1 MTVLI
6 VGASGY
12 LGSEIAALASAAGR
26 SLAGT
31 STTGAG
37 GWLRLDIT
45 DRSAT
50 EELLSAVRPQVVINT
65 AYRATSWSICADG
78 AAHVAL
84 AAAAVGARLVHV
96 SSDALHAGRPDPYLD
111 VETPTPVTV
120 YGAAKA
126 AGETAV
132 AAIMPA
138 AAIVRTSLIIGDDRS
153 KQIQLA
159 LELATGRRTG
169 HLLTD
174 EFRRPVAVR
183 DLAAAVLELADGDYA
198 GLINVAGP
206 ETMSRAE
213 LGRRV
218 AAAHGLDPAAVPT
231 CTTAESGLGP
241 RPGNVLLDS
250 SLAESLVK
258 TRLRP
263 ASETF

>member
-1 MTVLI
+1 MTVLV

-12 LGSEIAALASAAGR
+12 LGSEVAALASASGR
-26 SLAGT
+26 PVAGT
-31 STTGAG
+31 STTGSG
-37 GWLRLDIT
+37 GWSRLDIT

-50 EELLSAVRPQVVINT
+50 LELLAAVRPQLVVNA
-65 AYRATSWSICADG
+65 AYRASSWAACADG

-96 SSDALHAGRPDPYLD
+96 STDALHAGRPKPYLD
-111 VETPTPVTV
+111 AEPPTPIHA

-126 AGETAV
+126 AAETAV

-138 AAIVRTSLIIGDDRS
+138 AAIVRTSLIIGDGRS
-153 KQIQLA
+153 AQIQLA
-159 LELATGRRTG
+159 LDIATGRRAG
-169 HLLTD
+169 ALFTD

-183 DLAAAVLELADGDYA
+183 DLAAAVLELAGDGYQ

-213 LGRRV
+213 LGRRA

-231 CTTAESGLGP
+231 STTAESGLVA
-241 RPGNVLLDS
+241 RPGTVLLDS
-250 SLAESLVK
+250 ALAESLLK

-263 ASETF
+263 ASEAF